1 MVGPSLRPFPSIP
14 WQAAHTMNLD
24 FPWAMAATFSSAFAR
39 LRLAKS
45 ERVTNVIVFMLWESC
60 SVARLAQVRI
70 YTKFDL

>member
-1 MVGPSLRPFPSIP
+1 
-14 WQAAHTMNLD
+14 MNLD
-24 FPWAMAATFSSAFAR
+24 FPWAMAATLSSAFAR